1 MSPVTQKTWDTGAT
15 LAQRNE
21 RKLFVAAQPLGWAIS
36 KWALK
41 RNPDV
46 WHMPGLGYVVSGAE
60 VAREILL
67 DGETYTKTGPR
78 CTGVLMTQV
87 MGEYALLNMDGPP
100 HISLRRKMADL
111 FTPKYVRAVT
121 DQVLG
126 ELATGLHDDLAAGRE
141 VDVARFAQAFTGTLL
156 CHLAGIELE
165 GDALERRAL
174 ELYDVGAEIAA
185 LVPLRVKPVNER
197 TVKKGRA
204 LFARLVDGTDEA
216 YRSGSPDTIP
226 GRMRE
231 IGLSIEEARGV
242 IGILMLAGTET
253 TSTALARIVALLCD
267 TGQWTRL
274 RQDPE
279 LLDSAIDEGVR
290 IVTPVPA
297 FTRTIARDHELRGV
311 KLKSNQLLLGFMT
324 NACRDPR
331 VIDDGD
337 HFDIGRTMPRSLRHL
352 WFGAGPHF
360 CLGFNLAKREL
371 SMVLEA
377 IMRLDRE
384 VEVVDRRAARGVLLP
399 TYERLVIRMKDTG

>member
-1 MSPVTQKTWDTGAT
+1 MSPMTQETWDTGAT

-21 RKLFVAAQPLGWAIS
+21 RKLFVAAQPLGWAIA
-36 KWALK
+36 KLAMK

-46 WHMPGLGYVVSGAE
+46 WHMPGLGYLVSGAE
-60 VAREILL
+60 VAREVLL

-100 HISLRRKMADL
+100 HISLRRKMQDL
-111 FTPKYVRAVT
+111 FTPKYVQAVT
-121 DQVLG
+121 DHVLG

-156 CHLAGIELE
+156 CHMTGMELQ

-174 ELYDVGAEIAA
+174 ELYDVGAQIAA
-185 LVPLRVKPVNER
+185 MVPLRVKAVNGR
-197 TVKKGRA
+197 TVKRA
-204 LFARLVDGTDEA
+204 RELFLRLVDGTDEA
-216 YRSGSPDTIP
+216 YHHGSPDTIP

-231 IGLSIEEARGV
+231 VGLSLEEARGV

-253 TSTALARIVALLCD
+253 TSAALARIVGLLCD
-267 TGQWTRL
+267 TGQWGRL
-274 RQDPE
+274 RQHPE
-279 LLDSAIDEGVR
+279 LIDGTIDEGLR
-290 IVTPVPA
+290 LVTPVPA
-297 FTRTIARDHELRGV
+297 FTRTIAHDHELRGV
-311 KLKSNQLLLGFMT
+311 KLKANQLLLGFMT
-324 NACRDPR
+324 SACRDPR

-337 HFDIGRTMPRSLRHL
+337 HFDIGREMPRQLRHL

-377 IMRLDRE
+377 IMRLEHE
-384 VEVVDRRAARGVLLP
+384 VEIVDRRAARGVLLP
-399 TYERLVIRMKDTG
+399 SYERLVIRMKGAG